1 MTHLFFKLVGALL
14 ALYVVQC
21 IARGSVKVRAGWGS
35 RVYER
40 DSAPGQFWMAIVIY
54 GLLCVALVTVF

>member
-1 MTHLFFKLVGALL
+1 VTHLFFKFVGALL
-14 ALYVVQC
+14 ALYIVQC
-21 IARGSVKVRAGWGS
+21 LSSGSVKVRAGWGS

-40 DSAPGQFWMAIVIY
+40 DSSPGQFWMAIVIY

>member
-1 MTHLFFKLVGALL
+1 MGALR
-14 ALYVVQC
+14 ALYIVQC
-21 IARGSVKVRAGWGS
+21 LSSGSVKVRAGWGS

-40 DSAPGQFWMAIVIY
+40 DSSPGQFWMAIVIY